1 MVASCTLK
9 RTALWPKRSPPDTRL
24 LSLGLSLLAQV
35 APMDDEAARFA
46 DNSVLRGERE
56 LGVAEVSGTLY
67 ENVTQYHAQ
76 VRDHISRE
84 EHLLLS
90 Q

>member
-1 MVASCTLK
+1 
-9 RTALWPKRSPPDTRL
+9 
-24 LSLGLSLLAQV
+24 
-35 APMDDEAARFA
+35 MDDEAARFA

-76 VRDHISRE
+76 VRDHISQE